1 MNRIQALKDTP
12 IPDSAEKLHSFL
24 GFTQY
29 YAKFVPNFAALA
41 EPLYTAL
48 QEFDNAT
55 SQAKDYNKLLDALLS
70 GKTLQSYQFG
80 ANTTSC

>member
-12 IPDSAEKLHSFL
+12 IPDSAEKFHSFL
-24 GFTQY
+24 GFAQY
-29 YAKFVPNFAALA
+29 YAKFLPNFAALS

-48 QEFDNAT
+48 QEFDNA
-55 SQAKDYNKLLDALLS
+55 SSLAKDCNKLLDALKS